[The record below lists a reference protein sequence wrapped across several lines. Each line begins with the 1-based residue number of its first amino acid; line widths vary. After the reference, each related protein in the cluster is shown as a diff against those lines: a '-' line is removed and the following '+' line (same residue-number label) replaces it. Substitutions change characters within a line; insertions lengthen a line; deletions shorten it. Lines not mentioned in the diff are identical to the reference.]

1 MIRDPH
7 PLFIVDR
14 GSATTAA
21 ALVARVDD
29 RRRLLASIAAPAS
42 IPVDA
47 VLEHLV
53 ATLRSADPD
62 LLSNLRFPADPI
74 TSGVRLEAVSRP
86 PRTIAVLTATVR
98 GHAALASVVA
108 RSGWNQVGATI
119 EQDDPRSVAARLLD
133 PAVSAVLAGADQRAG
148 ADERGGLADLSA
160 LIAAVATRRPDLPIV
175 LAGAM
180 ANHES
185 VIRGTSPDRVD
196 VLPAPD
202 ARSGTPPGEHLR
214 EILVGVGR
222 RDDDARWGLARSTEL
237 LASVLDR
244 RVELLE
250 VGMSGGLRAAA
261 SVPAAGRP
269 YDLAAITSAGAALVP
284 ARIDEET
291 IDRVAT
297 WSTEHVDRHRLRD
310 RLHELRAHPWA
321 DAAGDGARLR
331 MAALHAALAH
341 LIELTPDLSA
351 RPSPDLIVVAG
362 GAWAVAP
369 APIIALAVAD
379 VVRRPAAVQVAHDH
393 ARILGAIGTIADR
406 AEAQAL
412 IADLV
417 DDMLAPLGSVVIP
430 GGLRTGLPAGSVV
443 VSGSDRPA
451 RVELVPGGLAFV
463 DLPPGIVATADF
475 EFRGPVVLGASGRR
489 FQVELAGGLGGL
501 LVDLRDIPLR
511 LPDRQD
517 LRRELLAGWQDP
529 LWQEPAW
536 LGGGP

>member
-1 MIRDPH
+1 MKPVIRDPH

-21 ALVARVDD
+21 ALVARVDG

-62 LLSNLRFPADPI
+62 LLSSLRFPADPV
-74 TSGVRLEAVSRP
+74 TSGARLEAVSRP
-86 PRTIAVLTATVR
+86 PGTIAVLTATER
-98 GHAALASVVA
+98 GHAALANVVA
-108 RSGWNQVGATI
+108 RSGWDQVGATI
-119 EQDDPRSVAARLLD
+119 EHDDPRSVTARLLD
-133 PAVSAVLAGADQRAG
+133 PGVSAVLAGADQRAG

-160 LIAAVATRRPDLPIV
+160 LLAAVATRRPDLPIV

-180 ANHES
+180 ADQES
-185 VIRGTSPDRVD
+185 RIRETSSDRVE
-196 VLPAPD
+196 VLRAPD

-214 EILVGVGR
+214 DILVSVGR

-237 LASVLDR
+237 LAGVLDR

-261 SVPAAGRP
+261 SPPAAGRP
-269 YDLAAITSAGAALVP
+269 YDLSAITSAGAALVP
-284 ARIDEET
+284 AEIDEAT
-291 IDRVAT
+291 IGRVAI
-297 WSTEHVDRHRLRD
+297 WSTVNVDRHRLRD
-310 RLHELRAHPWA
+310 RLRELRAHPWA

-331 MAALHAALAH
+331 LAAVRAALAH
-341 LIELTPDLSA
+341 LIALTPDLSA
-351 RPSPDLIVVAG
+351 RPSPDLVVVAG

-369 APIIALAVAD
+369 GAVIALSVAD
-379 VVRRPAAVQVAHDH
+379 VLRRPAAIQLAHDH

-406 AEAQAL
+406 DEAQAM

-417 DDMLAPLGSVVIP
+417 DDVLAPLGGVVIP
-430 GGLRTGLPAGSVV
+430 GGLRGGLPAGSVV
-443 VSGSDRPA
+443 VSGSDGPSRLD
-451 RVELVPGGLAFV
+451 LVPGGLEFV
-463 DLPPGIVATADF
+463 DLPPGIVGSADF
-475 EFRGPVVLGASGRR
+475 EFREPVVLGARGRR
-489 FQVELAGGLGGL
+489 FQIEVAGGLGGL

-511 LPDRQD
+511 LPDRHD

-529 LWQEPAW
+529 LWS
-536 LGGGP
+536 GGDQ